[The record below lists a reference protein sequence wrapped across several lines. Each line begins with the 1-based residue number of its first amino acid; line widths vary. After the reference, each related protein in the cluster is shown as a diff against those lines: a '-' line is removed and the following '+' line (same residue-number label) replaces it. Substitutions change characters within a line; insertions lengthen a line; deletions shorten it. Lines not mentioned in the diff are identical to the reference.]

1 MASIADETNHSPI
14 RAAIAGTGSYTP
26 ERRLTNDDLAK
37 MVDTSDE
44 WIVQRTGISE
54 RRIAAPDE
62 PTSAIASRAAT
73 RALKSAKLEAKD
85 LDLIVVA
92 TITPDMMTPACACFV
107 AHSLGLDR
115 TPAVDLNAAC
125 SGFVYGLQFSSA
137 LIESG
142 RYNNILLVGADKLSS
157 ITDYTDRTSCILWGD
172 GAGAAVLRRTEED
185 GKGLLFSELHADG
198 GGWEL
203 INCPVGSRHPINDK
217 MVAAGKH
224 HLQMRGREVFKFAV
238 TRLDELVDRAL
249 RKTNLSP
256 DDIKLVV
263 PHQSNLRIIDS
274 ALNRLGL
281 DRDKAV
287 INIDKYGNTSAASVP
302 IALDEALQQGRAK
315 EGDLILFLAVGAGL
329 TWGSA
334 LVRL

>member
-1 MASIADETNHSPI
+1 MSAPEPTATY
-14 RAAIAGTGSYTP
+14 RAVIAGTGSYVP
-26 ERRLTNDDLAK
+26 EKVLTNDDLAK
-37 MVDTSDE
+37 MVDTNDE
-44 WIVQRTGISE
+44 WIVQRTGIRE
-54 RRIAAPDE
+54 RRVAAADE
-62 PTSAIASRAAT
+62 PTSALASQAAK
-73 RALKSAKLEAKD
+73 RALEAANLEAKD

-92 TITPDMMTPACACFV
+92 TITPDMMTPAAACFV
-107 AHSLGLDR
+107 AHSLGLNR

-125 SGFVYGLQFSSA
+125 SGFVYGLQFSAA

-142 RYNNILLVGADKLSS
+142 RYRNILLIGADKLSS
-157 ITDYTDRTSCILWGD
+157 ITDYTDRASCILWGD
-172 GAGAAVLRRTEED
+172 GAGAAVLRRSTD
-185 GKGLLFSELHADG
+185 GHRGLLFSELHADG

-203 INCPVGSRHPINDK
+203 INCPVGSRNPVSEK
-217 MVAAGKH
+217 MTSNGQH

-302 IALDEALQQGRAK
+302 IALDEALRAGRAV
-315 EGDLILFLAVGAGL
+315 EGDLVLVLAVGAGL

>member
-1 MASIADETNHSPI
+1 MSQDSTQVKR
-14 RAAIAGTGSYTP
+14 RAVIAGTGSYLP
-26 ERRLTNDDLAK
+26 EKRLTNEELSK

-44 WIVQRTGISE
+44 WIVQRTGIKE
-54 RRIAAPDE
+54 RRVAAGDE
-62 PTSAIASRAAT
+62 PTSVIASRAAT
-73 RALKSAKLEAKD
+73 RALKSAHLEAKD

-92 TITPDMMTPACACFV
+92 TITPDMMTPAAACFV

-125 SGFVYGLQFSSA
+125 SGFVYGMQFCAA

-142 RYNNILLVGADKLSS
+142 RYENILLIGADKLSS
-157 ITDYTDRTSCILWGD
+157 VTDYTDRTSCILWGD
-172 GAGAAVLRRTEED
+172 GAGAAVLRAETSADR
-185 GKGLLFSELHADG
+185 GLLFSELHADG

-203 INCPVGSRHPINDK
+203 INCPVGSRHPINEK
-217 MVAAGKH
+217 MVAGGNH

-238 TRLDELVDRAL
+238 TRLNELVDTVL
-249 RKTNLSP
+249 KSTGLSA

-302 IALDEALQQGRAK
+302 IALDEALKAGRAK
-315 EGDLILFLAVGAGL
+315 EGDLVLVLAVGAGL